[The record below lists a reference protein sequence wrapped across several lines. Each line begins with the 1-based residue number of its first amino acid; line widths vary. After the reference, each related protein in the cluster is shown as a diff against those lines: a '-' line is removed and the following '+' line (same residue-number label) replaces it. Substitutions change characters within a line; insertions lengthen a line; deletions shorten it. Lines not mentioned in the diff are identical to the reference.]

1 MNIIDKINQ
10 TNKIKTKEINKLL
23 NKKNKYIIKFDTKNN
38 NNKLVSLIHN
48 NNKIISGPY
57 NIYGLYQK
65 STKLFLWASIIPNSS
80 KTIIQNVDKIKSFNY
95 LFEKL
100 DDKKSVFYY
109 QLLTQDT
116 ILIKDFQMLDW
127 INQLLIY
134 LSDDVY
140 YFNPLNN
147 DNDIEFI
154 TLQTIKEKFV

>member
-1 MNIIDKINQ
+1 MNIIDKII
-10 TNKIKTKEINKLL
+10 TYNKLKTKAIDKIL
-23 NKKNKYIIKFDTKNN
+23 NKKHKYIINFDIKN
-38 NNKLVSLIHN
+38 NNKLISFISN
-48 NNKIISGPY
+48 NKKIISGTY
-57 NIYGLYQK
+57 NIYGIYQK
-65 STKLFLWASIIPNSS
+65 STKLFLWATIIPNSS
-80 KTIIQNVDKIKSFNY
+80 KTIIQKVDKIKSFNY

-140 YFNPLNN
+140 YFNPLNE

>member
-23 NKKNKYIIKFDTKNN
+23 NKKNKYIIKFDTKN

-100 DDKKSVFYY
+100 EDKKSVFYY

>member
-1 MNIIDKINQ
+1 MNIIDKIISY
-10 TNKIKTKEINKLL
+10 NKLKTKTIDKIL
-23 NKKNKYIIKFDTKNN
+23 NKKHKYIINFDIKN
-38 NNKLVSLIHN
+38 NNKLISFISN
-48 NNKIISGPY
+48 NKKIISGTY
-57 NIYGLYQK
+57 NIYGIYQK
-65 STKLFLWASIIPNSS
+65 STKLFLWATIIPNSS
-80 KTIIQNVDKIKSFNY
+80 KTIIQKVDKIKSFNY

-140 YFNPLNN
+140 YFNPLNE

>member
-10 TNKIKTKEINKLL
+10 TSKIKTKEINKLL
-23 NKKNKYIIKFDTKNN
+23 NKKNKYIIKFDTKN

-65 STKLFLWASIIPNSS
+65 STKLFLWASIIPNSN
-80 KTIIQNVDKIKSFNY
+80 KITIQNVDKIKSFNY